1 MLKLTIV
8 IVSYNVK
15 YYLEQCLGSLQRALR
30 GIEAEV
36 CVVDNHSKDG
46 TVEYLSNLFPQLHIV
61 ASPHNLGFA
70 RANNLAIRASEAE
83 YVLLL
88 NPDTVVGEHT
98 VREALDFMD
107 AHPDAG
113 SLGVRML
120 DAQGISAKE
129 SRRGLPT
136 PMVAFYKMVGL
147 CSRFPRSPR
156 FGRYYMGVLSWDVPA
171 QIEVVSGAFCML
183 RREALDK
190 VGLLDEDFF
199 MYGEDIDLSYR
210 ILKGGFRNYYIPS
223 LILHYKGESTQKSSF
238 RYVHVFYDA
247 MLIFFKKHYSGMSL
261 LFSLPVKLAIYAKAT
276 LALLRMQ
283 MDKVRKSLGFV
294 TYDWEC
300 PLYVFVGSHETI
312 ERAKRL
318 AQRKGLAAKFVAC
331 NHKNLC
337 WQQIWNQA
345 GIGEANSKTLRYV
358 VFDTNMFAYEKVF
371 ELFMV
376 NPDCMARM
384 AFYHVESGKLITEKE
399 VLW

>member
-15 YYLEQCLGSLQRALR
+15 YYLEQCLGSLQRALQ

-36 CVVDNHSKDG
+36 YVVDNHSKDG
-46 TVEYLSNLFPQLHIV
+46 SVEYLSNFFPQLHII

-70 RANNLAIRASEAE
+70 RANNLAIRKSVAE

-88 NPDTVVGEHT
+88 NPDTVVGEST
-98 VREALDFMD
+98 IREALDFMD
-107 AHPDAG
+107 VHPDAG

-147 CSRFPRSPR
+147 CSRFPKNSR
-156 FGRYYMGVLSWDVPA
+156 FGHYYMGGLPWNEPA
-171 QIEVVSGAFCML
+171 PIEVVSGAFCML
-183 RREALDK
+183 RREVLNQ

-238 RYVHVFYDA
+238 RYVHVFYEA
-247 MLIFFKKHYSGMSL
+247 MLIFFRKHYSGMSL
-261 LFSLPVKLAIYAKAT
+261 LFSLPVKLAIYAKAA
-276 LALLRMQ
+276 LALLHMQ
-283 MDKVRKSLGFV
+283 MDKARKSLGFV
-294 TYDWEC
+294 TYNWEC
-300 PLYVFVGSHETI
+300 PLYVFVGSNKMI
-312 ERAKRL
+312 EQAKEL
-318 AQRKGLAAKFVAC
+318 AQRKGLAAKFVSC
-331 NHKNLC
+331 NKENLC
-337 WQQIWNQA
+337 WQQIWNQT
-345 GIGEANSKTLRYV
+345 GIGEENNKNLRYV
-358 VFDTNMFAYEKVF
+358 AFDTSTFGYEKVF
-371 ELFMV
+371 ALFMD
-376 NPDCMARM
+376 NPDSMTRM
-384 AFYHVESGKLITEKE
+384 AFYYLKSGKLITENE